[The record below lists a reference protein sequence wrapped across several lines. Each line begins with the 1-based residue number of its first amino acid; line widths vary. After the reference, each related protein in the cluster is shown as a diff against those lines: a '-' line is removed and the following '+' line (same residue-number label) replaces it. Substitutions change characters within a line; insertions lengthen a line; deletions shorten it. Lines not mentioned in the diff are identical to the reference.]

1 MKLYE
6 IDDMLLQKLSTNAR
20 QTVKELAHKVG
31 LSITPTFERIKRLER
46 LGIIKGYT
54 VVINK
59 KLVNKGL
66 RVLCQVSLKE
76 HNEKQ
81 IQLFESEVQSLVEVS
96 ECLHIAGNFDYLLSV
111 EIKDMEEYEK
121 FLKQKLARLSNISQV
136 QSSFVLGSVSM

>member
-1 MKLYE
+1 MKLDE
-6 IDDMLLQKLSTNAR
+6 IDTRLLEQLKANAR

-54 VVINK
+54 LVIDK
-59 KLVNKGL
+59 KLVDKGL

-76 HNEKQ
+76 HNEIQ
-81 IQLFESEVQSLVEVS
+81 ILLFESEVQSLEEVS

-111 EIKDMEEYEK
+111 EVKDMDEYEK
-121 FLKQKLARLSNISQV
+121 F
-136 QSSFVLGSVSM
+136 

>member
-1 MKLYE
+1 MKLDE